1 MARKSLRNFL
11 RVFAEIEVDDAERGV
26 EISENVQLVYIAD
39 DLRQRNDVSAG
50 VGTTEAAVVG
60 ENAVLSLRVRTKNGV
75 EIEQVSFGVDPN
87 AFGLDDIVR
96 IWATQVIP
104 TITGAAVL
112 VTPLSSGFRIPECFV
127 TAGTM
132 PTAAIPATAF
142 RLQSVENF
150 AKGFFVSGPRPDPG
164 NPQVEQFV
172 NFAFNSANVA
182 TSMGVRWRELRLYP

>member
-1 MARKSLRNFL
+1 MARKSFRNFL
-11 RVFAEIEVDDAERGV
+11 RVFAEIEVDDAEVGV

-39 DLRQRNDVSAG
+39 DLRQRNDVAVG

-60 ENAVLSLRVRTKNGV
+60 EHGVLTLRVRTKNGV
-75 EIEQVSFGVDPN
+75 EIEQVSFGVNPN

-96 IWATQVIP
+96 IWATQISP
-104 TITGAAVL
+104 TITGPAVL
-112 VTPLSSGFRIPECFV
+112 VSPFSSGFRIPECFV

-132 PTAAIPATAF
+132 PTASIPATAF

-150 AKGFFVSGPRPDPG
+150 ARGFFISGPRPEAAG
-164 NPQVEQFV
+164 QVEQFV

-182 TSMGVRWRELRLYP
+182 VSMGIRWRELRLYP